1 MRSLFM
7 ARIRLPLRPL
17 LALVALAAVFA
28 LSACGDS
35 HTKVSGGTYAGES
48 GANAPYLDVGPLVY
62 EVQLSR
68 QLNPFD
74 TEDSTYLVGLSPA
87 QQHLAPGE
95 EWFGVF
101 LQVYNNSEV
110 GHLAAGA
117 LSMRITDT
125 QGNVYRP
132 TIPNTTNPFAYR
144 AGFVP
149 AKGRIPALDTVAA
162 DGPTQGALLLYKIK
176 IISLDNRPLE
186 LHLVDPVDPTQT
198 ASAEL
203 DV

>member
-1 MRSLFM
+1 MP
-7 ARIRLPLRPL
+7 LPRKPL
-17 LALVALAAVFA
+17 LALLAVAATLG

-74 TEDSTYLVGLSPA
+74 TEDATYLVGLTPA
-87 QQHLAPGE
+87 QQRLAPGE

-101 LQVYNNSEV
+101 LQVYNNAETAHV
-110 GHLAAGA
+110 AAGA

-132 TIPNTTNPFAYR
+132 TLPNATNPFAYR
-144 AGFVP
+144 AGVVP

-162 DGPTQGALLLYKIK
+162 DGPDAGRAAAVQDQDRVA
-176 IISLDNRPLE
+176 
-186 LHLVDPVDPTQT
+186 
-198 ASAEL
+198 
-203 DV
+203 